1 MVKVKVLR
9 EFRDKYTGDK
19 YRPGDEVELDESRKE
34 EILAAPVQSPLIEV
48 VKDIA
53 EEENRE
59 EKKQVKK
66 RTAKKK
72 EVAAE

>member
-34 EILAAPVQSPLIEV
+34 EILSAPVPTPLIEV

-53 EEENRE
+53 EEE

-72 EVAAE
+72 EVVTE